1 MNSHPAYSDDVKAL
15 CQKYPRQAGS
25 FFQAYS
31 DLKFSQKWL
40 ELKTIDLEKAQRV
53 VIMGRKDATEPT
65 RIVAP
70 CSLGESLSIQWLN
83 AIFDEVS
90 PPPAEIYLGITSED
104 SSIVYYR
111 LSKGI
116 VKPPM

>member
-1 MNSHPAYSDDVKAL
+1 MESHPIHSDDVRDL

-25 FFQAYS
+25 FFQAIS

-40 ELKTIDLEKAQRV
+40 EVEAVDLEKAGRI
-53 VIMGRKDATEPT
+53 VISGRKDAQEPL

-70 CSLGESLSIQWLN
+70 CSLSESLSIQWLN

-90 PPPAEIYLGITSED
+90 PPPTEIYLGITSED

-116 VKPPM
+116 VKPPI

>member
-1 MNSHPAYSDDVKAL
+1 MESHAAYGDVRKL

-40 ELKTIDLEKAQRV
+40 DVETVDLEKAQRL
-53 VIMGRKDATEPT
+53 VITGRKDPNEPT

-70 CSLGESLSIQWLN
+70 CSLAESLSIQWLN

-90 PPPAEIYLGITSED
+90 PPLAEIYLGITSDD

-111 LSKGI
+111 LSKGT
-116 VKPPM
+116 VKPPV